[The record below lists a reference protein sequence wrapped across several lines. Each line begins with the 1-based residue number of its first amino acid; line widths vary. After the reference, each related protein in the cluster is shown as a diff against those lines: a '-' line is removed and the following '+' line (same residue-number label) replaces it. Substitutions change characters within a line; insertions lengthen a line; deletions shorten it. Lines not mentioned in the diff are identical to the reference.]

1 MNRQG
6 RSYDPA
12 DFFNFHFIGIYIAL
26 RVTACIIKEVNSG
39 ESKLAGYA
47 VPESRAARSTPCAC
61 KKILRKSICIE
72 ITALS

>member
-1 MNRQG
+1 M
-6 RSYDPA
+6 
-12 DFFNFHFIGIYIAL
+12 YIAQ

-39 ESKLAGYA
+39 ESKLASYA
-47 VPESRAARSTPCAC
+47 APKPRAALSTPCAC